1 MCTVVVRLQPSE
13 PARILAVRDEF
24 VSRTF
29 DDPGAWWPGEPD
41 VIGGR
46 DRLAGGTWCATD
58 VAAGRTA
65 LVLNRRE
72 RQTGKPSRGVLP
84 LTALQHG
91 TEWPAHL
98 DHRDMASFT
107 LVLADHDTVT
117 AWTWDAVEL
126 RRVDLAPGTHVFTA
140 RGIDPDD
147 RKTARYARRF
157 AGSEDWRDLVTAEA
171 AARRRV
177 GVAGPAPVRDRH
189 VRHRPGSAHHR
200 DAGRSAGD
208 LLPNTMAGAGLERR
222 VVVDRRAQNVQR
234 PITNDAVKIVIRVIE
249 HALMIRPTV

>member
-157 AGSEDWRDLVTAEA
+157 AGSEDWRDLVTAEEPHDDESA
-171 AARRRV
+171 LL
-177 GVAGPAPVRDRH
+177 
-189 VRHRPGSAHHR
+189 VRHPFETDTFATVL
-200 DAGRSAGD
+200 AQLITATPGD
-208 LLPNTMAGAGLERR
+208 L
-222 VVVDRRAQNVQR
+222 
-234 PITNDAVKIVIRVIE
+234 RVIYSRTPWQAQGWSDE
-249 HALMIRPTV
+249 SWSSDGLRTSSVRSRTRP